1 MERMNTRSTGAINKL
16 TEARK
21 LTDYMVYY
29 YSLQVIGM
37 WKLRRN
43 RAGTD

>member
-1 MERMNTRSTGAINKL
+1 MKRMDICPRW
-16 TEARK
+16 ARHILIDAK
-21 LTDYMVYY
+21 MLTDYMVDY